1 MSKPFLTA
9 LSSPF
14 TKNTSSVTQMMMW
27 VIAATLPGL
36 FALTYF
42 FGFGTIINIL
52 IACSTALAT
61 EALILK
67 LRQRPI
73 SPILWD
79 GSAFVTAWL
88 LALALPPL
96 LPWWMTILGTSFAI
110 VFAKHVYG
118 GLGNNIFN
126 PAMVGYVLLLISF
139 PLEMTTWLPPQDLAA
154 NPVGVGETISLIFS
168 GQGASPANVELLK
181 QGVDGVTM
189 ATPLDHVKTQLA
201 QGYRIT
207 EIKTA
212 PIIEGLS
219 GRGWQWVNI
228 AFLIGGIALLF
239 KKIIGWQIPL
249 GVLLG
254 MGLIA
259 VPLYLADSDM
269 YLSPMFHG
277 FAGATMLGAFF
288 IATDPV
294 TASTTNK
301 GRWLFGLGIGV
312 ITVLIRTF
320 GGYPDAIAFAVLLMN
335 MTVPMIDYY
344 TKPRTY
350 GHSKTGHTKTG
361 HSKTGHAKSGNTE
374 TVHAK
379 HKETKK
385 ELTDAN

>member
-1 MSKPFLTA
+1 MKGQFIEV

-14 TKNTSSVTQMMMW
+14 TKKTNSVTALMLW
-27 VIAATLPGL
+27 VVAATIPGL
-36 FALTYF
+36 LALIYF
-42 FGFGTIINIL
+42 FGFGVLINIS

-61 EALILK
+61 EAIILK

-73 SPILWD
+73 APILWD

-139 PLEMTTWLPPQDLAA
+139 PLEMTTWLPPQELAA
-154 NPVGVGETISLIFS
+154 NPVSFVEAVHYIFS
-168 GQGASPANVELLK
+168 GQSTDPATINALK
-181 QGVDGVTM
+181 QGVDGFTM
-189 ATPLDHVKTQLA
+189 ATPLDHIKTQLA

-207 EIKTA
+207 EAESA
-212 PIIEGLS
+212 PIIKGLS
-219 GRGWQWVNI
+219 GVGWQWVNI
-228 AFLIGGIALLF
+228 MFLLGGCVLLI

-249 GVLLG
+249 AVLLG
-254 MGLIA
+254 IGLISL
-259 VPLYLADSDM
+259 PLFLANSDHYLF
-269 YLSPMFHG
+269 PMFHG
-277 FAGATMLGAFF
+277 FSGATMLGAFF

-301 GRWLFGLGIGV
+301 GRWIFGIGIGV
-312 ITVLIRTF
+312 ITVLIRIF

-350 GHSKTGHTKTG
+350 GH
-361 HSKTGHAKSGNTE
+361 AKK
-374 TVHAK
+374 AK
-379 HKETKK
+379 EQS
-385 ELTDAN
+385 